1 LPLPL
6 MEFVASYHR
15 DSIATERLV
24 VVLRQNV
31 VQTSLEEELA
41 EERARREQAEWESDE
56 LRRLLESRSEA
67 TEAPETAGGGSES
80 HRDLHRS
87 TSGAGGASSLGS
99 RQLGE

>member
-1 LPLPL
+1 
-6 MEFVASYHR
+6 MR
-15 DSIATERLV
+15 RCRG
-24 VVLRQNV
+24 RQL

-80 HRDLHRS
+80 HRS
-87 TSGAGGASSLGS
+87 YTGAQAELVARVLWVLGS
-99 RQLGE
+99 LVNRGNGVGS